1 MVGAL
6 VVATLGFASA
16 EEDGTY
22 LSSVNETAADV
33 RDTTVPALGMV
44 SEFSFDW
51 VAFAVVVV
59 AAIVVGVDIGF
70 GETEGWLVAVAGTFA
85 VSAGAEVGDDEAE
98 TC

>member
-6 VVATLGFASA
+6 VVTTLGLASA
-16 EEDGTY
+16 GEDETY
-22 LSSVNETAADV
+22 LSSDNETAADV
-33 RDTTVPALGMV
+33 RDTTVPAPGMV

-51 VAFAVVVV
+51 VAFTVIGGGAV
-59 AAIVVGVDIGF
+59 VVGVDIGF
-70 GETEGWLVAVAGTFA
+70 GEAGSWFVAVARTFA

>member
-16 EEDGTY
+16 EDGTY
-22 LSSVNETAADV
+22 LSSDNETAADV
-33 RDTTVPALGMV
+33 RDTTVPAPGMV
-44 SEFSFDW
+44 SEFLFDW
-51 VAFAVVVV
+51 VSFAVV
-59 AAIVVGVDIGF
+59 AVGVDIGF
-70 GETEGWLVAVAGTFA
+70 GEAEGWFVAVAGTSA

>member
-6 VVATLGFASA
+6 VVATLGFASS

-22 LSSVNETAADV
+22 LSSDNETAAD
-33 RDTTVPALGMV
+33 TTVPAAGTV
-44 SEFSFDW
+44 SKFSFDR

-59 AAIVVGVDIGF
+59 AVVVGADIGF
-70 GETEGWLVAVAGTFA
+70 GEAEGWLVTVAGTFA
-85 VSAGAEVGDDEAE
+85 VSAGAEAGDDEAE

>member
-22 LSSVNETAADV
+22 LSSDKETTADAQ
-33 RDTTVPALGMV
+33 DTTVPPAGMV
-44 SEFSFDW
+44 SKFSFDR

-59 AAIVVGVDIGF
+59 AVVVGADIGF
-70 GETEGWLVAVAGTFA
+70 GEAKGWLVAVAGTFA
-85 VSAGAEVGDDEAE
+85 ASAGAEVGDDEAE
-98 TC
+98 MC

>member
-22 LSSVNETAADV
+22 LSSDNETAADV
-33 RDTTVPALGMV
+33 RDTNVPAPGMV

-59 AAIVVGVDIGF
+59 GAVVVGVDIGF
-70 GETEGWLVAVAGTFA
+70 GEAEAWVVAVAGTFA

>member
-16 EEDGTY
+16 EGDGTY
-22 LSSVNETAADV
+22 LSSDNETAADV
-33 RDTTVPALGMV
+33 RDTTVPAPGMV
-44 SEFSFDW
+44 SGFLFDW

-59 AAIVVGVDIGF
+59 VAVVVGVDIAF
-70 GETEGWLVAVAGTFA
+70 GEAEGWFVAVAGTFA
-85 VSAGAEVGDDEAE
+85 VSAGAEVADDRAE